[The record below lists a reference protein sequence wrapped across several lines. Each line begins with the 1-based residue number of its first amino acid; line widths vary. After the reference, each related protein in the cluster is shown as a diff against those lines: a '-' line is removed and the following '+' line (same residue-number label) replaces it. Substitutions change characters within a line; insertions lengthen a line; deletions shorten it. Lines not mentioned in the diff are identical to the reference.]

1 MTTFKTLNTE
11 TTNKNGIEI
20 VVTTIE
26 KTINVTKTP
35 FVNTYFEMTVN
46 GNSVGSHEMS
56 KSQVDFYNDNYEL
69 YI

>member
-11 TTNKNGIEI
+11 TTNQNGIEI

-56 KSQVDFYNDNYEL
+56 QSEVNFYNENYKL
-69 YI
+69 DI